1 MAPLKFLPVLP
12 LVLLAGCGMELIAD
26 RTTNPVISN
35 FEMVGG
41 KKVGVLSTTAERRVI
56 VVFDGG
62 PNGTVVCPGPS
73 PDAIAALSHS
83 VDASVK
89 ADISGKASGSSSL
102 ESAAA
107 LSASLGLYRSQGL
120 QDHREKIF
128 AGCLLYG
135 MGGINGKQYLD
146 LIGDPQNETGKQ
158 IAKEM
163 PAIIIAAGKGYMTVS
178 APELSKI
185 IKDAAIGSASGGTT
199 PANSAGPKKNTKPTT
214 STGTG
219 TATGTPTRQTRS
231 SLTGNLVQL

>member
-1 MAPLKFLPVLP
+1 MTSFRCLPALS
-12 LVLLAGCGMELIAD
+12 LVLLSACGMELFAD
-26 RTTNPVISN
+26 RTTDPVLSN
-35 FEMVGG
+35 FEMVNG

-56 VVFDGG
+56 VVVDG

-83 VDASVK
+83 VDAGLK
-89 ADISGKASGSSSL
+89 ADVSGRASGSSSL
-102 ESAAA
+102 QSAAA

-135 MGGINGKQYLD
+135 IGKIDASQYFD
-146 LIGDPQNETGKQ
+146 LIKDPTNQTGTL
-158 IAKEM
+158 IGKEM

-178 APELSKI
+178 APELTKI
-185 IKDAAIGSASGGTT
+185 IKDAANDSASGGTT
-199 PANSAGPKKNTKPTT
+199 PANSAGTKKTTKPTT

-219 TATGTPTRQTRS
+219 AGAPTV
-231 SLTGNLVQL
+231 LNLK

>member
-1 MAPLKFLPVLP
+1 MMASVRFLPVLS

-41 KKVGVLSTTAERRVI
+41 RKVGVLSTTAERRAI

-83 VDASVK
+83 VDASLK
-89 ADISGKASGSSSL
+89 ADAGKVSGESSL
-102 ESAAA
+102 QSAAA
-107 LSASLGLYRSQGL
+107 LSASLGLYRSQGP

-135 MGGINGKQYLD
+135 MGRIDTKQYFD
-146 LIGDPQNETGKQ
+146 LISDPQNETGSL

-163 PAIIIAAGKGYMTVS
+163 PAIIIAAGKGYMTLS
-178 APELSKI
+178 APELTKI
-185 IKDAAIGSASGGTT
+185 IRDAANDSASGGTT
-199 PANSAGPKKNTKPTT
+199 PANGAGPKKSTKPAT
-214 STGTG
+214 SAGTGTG
-219 TATGTPTRQTRS
+219 TPTPEIRS
-231 SLTGNLVQL
+231 SLQAI